1 VGNSESTFCTVP
13 AYPYDVNHLVDMVM
27 LVLWVAVLVTT
38 VYAFV
43 HAALQRPDAY
53 TAAEKLTKPVWLVIL
68 GVAVAAISIL
78 YPFFQ
83 ILGIVIAACA
93 AGVYLVDVRPK
104 LLEIQGK
111 SR

>member
-1 VGNSESTFCTVP
+1 VGTV
-13 AYPYDVNHLVDMVM
+13 L
-27 LVLWVAVLVTT
+27 LVLQIAVLAMT

-43 HAALQRPDAY
+43 HAAMQRRDAY

-68 GVAVAAISIL
+68 GVGALLALVLGVTGIAVAA
-78 YPFFQ
+78 
-83 ILGIVIAACA
+83 VA

>member
-1 VGNSESTFCTVP
+1 MNQLVGT
-13 AYPYDVNHLVDMVM
+13 VM
-27 LVLWVAVLVTT
+27 LVLQIAVLVTA

-43 HAALQRPDAY
+43 HAAMQRPDAY
-53 TAAEKLTKPVWLVIL
+53 TAVDKLTKPVWLLIL
-68 GVAVAAISIL
+68 GGAIAVTTIL
-78 YPFFQ
+78 YPV
-83 ILGIVIAACA
+83 LGVLGMVIAACA

>member
-1 VGNSESTFCTVP
+1 MNYLVGTV
-13 AYPYDVNHLVDMVM
+13 L
-27 LVLWVAVLVTT
+27 LVLQVAVLVTA
-38 VYAFV
+38 VYSFV

-68 GVAVAAISIL
+68 GLAVALTSVL
-78 YPFFQ
+78 SFVFGV
-83 ILGIVIAACA
+83 LGVVIAACA

>member
-1 VGNSESTFCTVP
+1 
-13 AYPYDVNHLVDMVM
+13 MI
-27 LVLWVAVLVTT
+27 VLGIAVLVTS

-43 HAALQRPDAY
+43 HAAMQRHDAY
-53 TAAEKLTKPVWLVIL
+53 TAADKLTKPVWLLIL
-68 GVAVAAISIL
+68 AGAVVLTTLLFGSPI
-78 YPFFQ
+78 FM
-83 ILGIVIAACA
+83 VIAACA

>member
-13 AYPYDVNHLVDMVM
+13 AYPYDVNLVGMVM
-27 LVLWVAVLVTT
+27 LVLQVAVLLTT

-68 GVAVAAISIL
+68 GVAVVATSIL
-78 YPFFQ
+78 YPIFQ
-83 ILGIVIAACA
+83 VLGIVIAACA